1 MTGNVQADTTI
12 ICAIIGAFVTLSSVW
27 LNHYLARKREAVA
40 PSPSAGMIRTET
52 RIKRMIFFAGL
63 AVLLFWGGVEQ
74 FDTGRGAAWE
84 AAYTVLFWTS
94 FFGAVYQLLRLMP
107 ALWRFLR
114 Q

>member
-40 PSPSAGMIRTET
+40 PSPSAGMIRTGT

-63 AVLLFWGGVEQ
+63 TVLLFVGGMARL
-74 FDTGRGAAWE
+74 DSSMGAAWE
-84 AAYTVLFWTS
+84 ATYVVLFWS
-94 FFGAVYQLLRLMP
+94 FFFGALYQLLRLMP
-107 ALWRFLR
+107 ALW
-114 Q
+114 